1 MFYKKKHS
9 GKRLF
14 ANKIVL
20 NWRKMFEL
28 NRKNISILSVLL
40 LVFSLLSPWFVLV
53 DTTSSEYHKD
63 QDKENDS
70 MITQTKIKEMY
81 YLDKVV
87 THSKSEDGK
96 KTFLGIDAD
105 TESQSASYTFYED
118 SLESS
123 SGTTNS
129 IFGYMH
135 SIYKVVLFILVVR
148 LGLLFGDSVLDTNKT
163 LLFTSL
169 TMLLIVILFLFG
181 FKNAYISTFD
191 ATILEN
197 DTPNEP
203 DTNMTFIAGF
213 GNTSTPNFRL
223 DYNEIT
229 ETYRYESYSI
239 NFPEPDWIGSGSYF
253 YFNSGA
259 NINEY
264 YVWFDKNG
272 DGTSD
277 KPYVPNRTEIVV
289 DLSEFNQQQ
298 NNSREALRDSTYS
311 SLVSNTL
318 NDFTIVKSDSV
329 RQLIFTA
336 TTYGETNNLQNN
348 DVNNL
353 DWNTLENGGIDETVN
368 SIYSPLENSVR
379 WNPSIGFIL
388 FFFSSALDF
397 IYRNK
402 D

>member
-1 MFYKKKHS
+1 M
-9 GKRLF
+9 
-14 ANKIVL
+14 V
-20 NWRKMFEL
+20 EL
-28 NRKNISILSVLL
+28 NRQNISILSVLF

-53 DTTSSEYHKD
+53 DTLSSDYHKD

-70 MITQTKIKEMY
+70 MSTQTKIKEMY

-87 THSKSEDGK
+87 THSKTEDGQ
-96 KTFLGIDAD
+96 KTFFGINSD

-135 SIYKVVLFILVVR
+135 GIYKVVLFILVVR

-169 TMLLIVILFLFG
+169 TMLLIVILFIFG
-181 FKNAYISTFD
+181 FKNAYVSTFD
-191 ATILEN
+191 STILEN

-213 GNTSTPNFRL
+213 GNTSTQNYRT
-223 DYNEIT
+223 DYIETI
-229 ETYRYESYSI
+229 ETYRYETSWMSL
-239 NFPEPDWIGSGSYF
+239 PQADWIDSGSYF

-272 DGTSD
+272 DGESD
-277 KPYVPNRTEIVV
+277 KPYVTGRTEIVV
-289 DLSEFNQQQ
+289 DLSEFNEQQ
-298 NNSREALRDSTYS
+298 NQSSEALRDATYS
-311 SLVSNTL
+311 AIVNSFSM
-318 NDFTIVKSDSV
+318 NDFILVKEGSSSII
-329 RQLIFTA
+329 LTA
-336 TTYGETNNLQNN
+336 TTYGVTDNINNYN
-348 DVNNL
+348 VNGL
-353 DWNTLENGGIDETVN
+353 DWNTRIDGGIDSTETTF
-368 SIYSPLENSVR
+368 YSPLENSVR
-379 WNPSIGFIL
+379 WNPSIGFVL
-388 FFFSSALDF
+388 FFISSLLDF
-397 IYRNK
+397 TYRNK

>member
-1 MFYKKKHS
+1 
-9 GKRLF
+9 
-14 ANKIVL
+14 
-20 NWRKMFEL
+20 
-28 NRKNISILSVLL
+28 
-40 LVFSLLSPWFVLV
+40 
-53 DTTSSEYHKD
+53 
-63 QDKENDS
+63 

-336 TTYGETNNLQNN
+336 TTYGETNFIF
-348 DVNNL
+348 VNKLIEIN
-353 DWNTLENGGIDETVN
+353 
-368 SIYSPLENSVR
+368 IYK
-379 WNPSIGFIL
+379 F
-388 FFFSSALDF
+388 
-397 IYRNK
+397 
-402 D
+402 

>member
-1 MFYKKKHS
+1 M
-9 GKRLF
+9 
-14 ANKIVL
+14 V
-20 NWRKMFEL
+20 EL
-28 NRKNISILSVLL
+28 NRQNISILSVLF

-53 DTTSSEYHKD
+53 DTLSSDYHKD

-70 MITQTKIKEMY
+70 MSTQTKIKEMY

-87 THSKSEDGK
+87 THSKTEDGK
-96 KTFLGIDAD
+96 KTFFGIISD

-135 SIYKVVLFILVVR
+135 GIYKVVLFILVVR

-169 TMLLIVILFLFG
+169 TMLLIVILFIFG
-181 FKNAYISTFD
+181 FKNAYVSTFD

-197 DTPNEP
+197 DTPNER

-213 GNTSTPNFRL
+213 GNTSSPNFRT
-223 DYNEIT
+223 DYVET
-229 ETYRYESYSI
+229 VETYRYETSRISLPQADLI
-239 NFPEPDWIGSGSYF
+239 ESGSYF

-277 KPYVPNRTEIVV
+277 KPYVTNRIEIVV
-289 DLSEFNQQQ
+289 DLSEFNGQQ
-298 NNSREALRDSTYS
+298 NQSQEALRDSTYS
-311 SLVSNTL
+311 SIVSNTA
-318 NDFTIVKSDSV
+318 NAFTLVKEGSSSII
-329 RQLIFTA
+329 LTA
-336 TTYGETNNLQNN
+336 TTYGETDNINNYN
-348 DVNNL
+348 VNGL
-353 DWNTLENGGIDETVN
+353 DWSTQEDGGIDSTEATF
-368 SIYSPLENSVR
+368 YSPLENSVR
-379 WNPSIGFIL
+379 WNPSIGFVL
-388 FFFSSALDF
+388 FFISSLLDF
-397 IYRNK
+397 TYRNK